1 MTGRISRLIGTVA
14 LAGLVAAACGSP
26 APDADTSGPSSSPV
40 GESASSTAAS
50 STPASGNPASTSEP
64 DPTAPPPSSSS
75 TAPRV
80 YVDDRGV
87 SVEITSVERIIPLDG
102 DIAEIVF
109 ALGMGE
115 QVVATDLSATHP
127 PEADALPQI
136 GYQRALNAEPIL
148 AFEPTLLIGTAIAG
162 PPGAIEE
169 LERVGVPVAIVP
181 TPADASGPGTKI
193 RAVAEV
199 LGIPERG
206 EALAS
211 AVESEIAAV
220 EPLDLTTSPIGAPRV
235 AMLYLRGEGTQLMFG
250 EGTAIDWIIESTGA
264 EDVADVIGIVGTTE
278 ISAEALIAAAPDV
291 LLVTTDGLASVGGI
305 EGLLALPAVA
315 GTPAARQGAV
325 LAYDAQLMLGNGP
338 RTGEFLTTF
347 TADLGDLISRL
358 APG

>member
-1 MTGRISRLIGTVA
+1 VNVRIVRLVGAVA
-14 LAGLVAAACGSP
+14 LLGSVSAGCGST
-26 APDADTSGPSSSPV
+26 APDADSSGSASTLQSTP
-40 GESASSTAAS
+40 GESAA
-50 STPASGNPASTSEP
+50 STP
-64 DPTAPPPSSSS
+64 PT
-75 TAPRV
+75 TAGPRV

-109 ALGMGE
+109 ALGMGDN
-115 QVVATDLSATHP
+115 VVATDLSATHP

-148 AFEPTLLIGTAIAG
+148 AFEPTLLIGTDIAG

-206 EALAS
+206 EELAS
-211 AVESEIAAV
+211 AVESEIATV
-220 EPLDLTTSPIGAPRV
+220 DPLDLATSPIGAPRV

-250 EGTAIDWIIESTGA
+250 EGTAIDWVIESTGA
-264 EDVADVIGIVGTTE
+264 VDVADVIGVVGTAE
-278 ISAEALIAAAPDV
+278 ISAEALTAAQPDV
-291 LLVTTDGLASVGGI
+291 LLVTADGLASVGGI

-315 GTPAARQGAV
+315 GTPAAQQGAV

-338 RTGEFLTTF
+338 RTAEFLTTF
-347 TADLGDLISRL
+347 TADLGALISRL
-358 APG
+358 APGRDDPDKETP